1 MDRYYTLPPEIKKH
15 KSYAGLQS
23 MLDRLCANPEVVAR
37 FPGNCIS
44 ASDIIQHMLDFYGVK
59 SKLIECQVMLI
70 KSASDQKDFRFIGFN
85 NVGLDPNTIDT
96 HVVVITETVPPLI
109 IDASLGHYLPEK
121 EWIMI
126 RELNGKDD
134 DTIGEYVIDDMSLT
148 YRPKKQIKIPGLHQ
162 KNIMS
167 RLEEDAKIRRNIT
180 KLYWFVASLVAL
192 SLMNMTFNIT
202 LIVLKLM
209 WP

>member
-1 MDRYYTLPPEIKKH
+1 MENYYTLTPEIKKH
-15 KSYAGLQS
+15 KDYVGLQA
-23 MLDRLCANPEVVAR
+23 MLDRLCANPEVIAR

-59 SKLIECQVMLI
+59 SKLVECQVMLI
-70 KSASDQKDFRFIGFN
+70 KSAGEQKDFRFVGFN

-96 HVVVITETVPPLI
+96 HVVVVTETVPPLM

-126 RELNGKDD
+126 REMNGKKDD
-134 DTIGEYVIDDMSLT
+134 LMGEYVINDISLT

-162 KNIMS
+162 KNIMD
-167 RLEEDAKIRRNIT
+167 RLEEDAKNRQSIK
-180 KLYWFVASLVAL
+180 KLYWFVAALVGMSIL
-192 SLMNMTFNIT
+192 NMLFNLT
-202 LIVLKLM
+202 LISLKLI
-209 WP
+209 WS